1 MESAT
6 ENSKLIRIGHST
18 FVSIPADFLHVYKL
32 EKGDH
37 LNRKIDGGKIILEV
51 VQNDRD

>member
-18 FVSIPADFLHVYKL
+18 FVSIPADFLHLYNLKR
-32 EKGDH
+32 GDY
-37 LNRKIDGGKIILEV
+37 LTRQINGDKIILG
-51 VQNDRD
+51 VQNDRN